1 MADGTQVNINDTG
14 GDIIS
19 TDEITDG
26 GVADSQK
33 VQRMKVGVGDD
44 NDYKDVHEGFPLPIK
59 EGMTTPTVT
68 HDSALAIAAG
78 SPSDLDS
85 AQISSGLTGKLV
97 AILMSSSVPLKG
109 ELKTVLNGVDSSVLL
124 TMFSKAGQNG
134 MMKLPNKEFITQAEN
149 AGAGFDGFRL
159 TVTNLDN
166 ENPADLYGTFFFD
179 EE

>member
-1 MADGTQVNINDTG
+1 MADGTQINTNDTG

-26 GVADSQK
+26 GVAQGQK
-33 VQRMKVGVGDD
+33 TQRMKVGVGDD
-44 NDYKDVHEGFPLPIK
+44 NNYQDVHDGRPLPVQ
-59 EGMTTPTVT
+59 EGMTTPLVT

-149 AGAGFDGFRL
+149 VAGGFDGFRL
-159 TVTNLDN
+159 TVTNLDS
-166 ENPADLYGTFFFD
+166 ENAADLYATFFFD